1 MEQSM
6 DRPTS
11 GIGAV
16 DWAMSALT
24 VVAVGLLGCVT
35 FLPVSAQTGQR
46 VFVADAIACAIF
58 ALEFLWRWRRDGW
71 HRRFLSRHWYEVIGM
86 LPVSHP
92 ALHAQQLLRAVV
104 LVVRVERAIERVF
117 GARIVATLIGKVVET
132 IKRPI
137 TVAVL
142 DEVVDVL
149 QTGSYSRNVARAL
162 EENRGELRAMILEK
176 IKQDRAAGR
185 LSVLPFH
192 DDVVR
197 LVADT
202 MLRVVHEMLNDPRT
216 DELVADMLRENVEQI
231 RLAVR
236 GRYAPMQPGD
246 WPLPPRQGLAPPV
259 PGARPGT
266 RL

>member
-1 MEQSM
+1 MVK
-6 DRPTS
+6 PTS

-16 DWAMSALT
+16 DWLMSALT
-24 VVAVGLLGCVT
+24 VVAVGLLGYVT
-35 FLPVSAQTGQR
+35 FFPVSPGTAHD
-46 VFVADAIACAIF
+46 VFVADAVACAIF
-58 ALEFLWRWRRDGW
+58 AVEFLWRWSRDGW
-71 HRRFLSRHWYEVIGM
+71 RRRFLSRHWYEIIGM
-86 LPVSHP
+86 LPVSYP
-92 ALHAQQLLRAVV
+92 PLHAQQLLRAVV
-104 LVVRVERAIERVF
+104 LVVRLERAIERLF
-117 GARIVATLIGKVVET
+117 GARIVSKLIGRVVEL

-162 EENRGELRAMILEK
+162 DENRAELRAMILEK
-176 IKQDRAAGR
+176 VKQDRQAGK

-192 DDVVR
+192 DELVR

-231 RLAVR
+231 RMAVR
-236 GRYAPMQPGD
+236 GRYAPLEPGD
-246 WPLPPRQGLAPPV
+246 WPSRPGPV
-259 PGARPGT
+259 PGSSHAPPRAPW
-266 RL
+266 R